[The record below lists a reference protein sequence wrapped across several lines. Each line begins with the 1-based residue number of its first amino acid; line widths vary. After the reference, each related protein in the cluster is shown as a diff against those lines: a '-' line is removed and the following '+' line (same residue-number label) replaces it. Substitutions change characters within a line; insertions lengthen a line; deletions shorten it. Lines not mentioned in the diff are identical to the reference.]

1 MHLYRG
7 HLVGKVCAARG
18 RRTICRGPQ
27 RRHRRLAALN
37 DGTVGAVWSQERVCV
52 KARAIRG
59 TCREIIMTMS
69 PAPRPRHRP
78 YSLAREVLEREV
90 IVEAYRSGGPGGQH
104 RNVTDSAVRLRH
116 VPSGVRVTAAD
127 SRSQTRNKD
136 TAFARLIERLR
147 EL

>member
-1 MHLYRG
+1 M
-7 HLVGKVCAARG
+7 
-18 RRTICRGPQ
+18 I
-27 RRHRRLAALN
+27 
-37 DGTVGAVWSQERVCV
+37 
-52 KARAIRG
+52 
-59 TCREIIMTMS
+59 

-116 VPSGVRVTAAD
+116 LPSGVRVTASD
-127 SRSQTRNKD
+127 SRSQARNKD

-147 EL
+147 ELNRVRKPRVPTRATRSSVERRIQEKKQHQRAKQRRGSIDHDQ